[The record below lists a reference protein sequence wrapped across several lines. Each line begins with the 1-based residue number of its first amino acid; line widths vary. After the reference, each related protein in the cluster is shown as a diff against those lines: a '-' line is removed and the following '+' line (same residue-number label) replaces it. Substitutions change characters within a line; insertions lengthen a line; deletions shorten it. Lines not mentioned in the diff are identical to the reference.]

1 MIVTNTIILLRIVE
15 FRKMMLSAY
24 ISMVT
29 LGVRMGAKKE
39 MMGVLAVVQSIKN
52 STAVSRVSAE
62 VWV

>member
-1 MIVTNTIILLRIVE
+1 
-15 FRKMMLSAY
+15 
-24 ISMVT
+24 MVM

-52 STAVSRVSAE
+52 STAASRVTAE